1 MPALS
6 IVVPVHNEAA
16 FLPFALP
23 SLIESTAGVTDDFE
37 ILVIENGSTDGTAG
51 VAREL
56 GTEAVRVVELER
68 PDKGEALRRG
78 FELANGDWVI
88 SVDIDYFATEFFR
101 AVLASGAD
109 VVIGSKRNPESEDRR
124 PLIRRFATSVFNLML
139 RLLLGSRVT
148 DTHGMLGFRPWV
160 LEKHAPITVSGTDLF
175 DTELILRAERDGA
188 KIQEVP
194 VVVAELREARSGLFG
209 RVPRTLRG
217 LLKIRRALPRS

>member
-1 MPALS
+1 MTALS

-23 SLIESTAGVTDDFE
+23 SLIEATAGVTDDFE
-37 ILVIENGSTDGTAG
+37 ILVVENGSTDATAD

-56 GTEAVRVVELER
+56 GGKSARVVELER

-78 FELANGDWVI
+78 FALASGDWVI
-88 SVDIDYFATEFFR
+88 SVDIDYFSTEFFR
-101 AVLASGAD
+101 AVLDSEAD
-109 VVIGSKRNPESEDRR
+109 VVIGSKRDPDSQDQR
-124 PLIRRFATSVFNLML
+124 PLIRRFATWVFNLML

-188 KIQEVP
+188 TIQEVP

-209 RVPRTLRG
+209 RIPRTLRG
-217 LLKIRRALPRS
+217 LLRIRRALSRR